1 MIHQSLIYGNK
12 FGSPAMRE
20 VWAERAMVQRWLD
33 VEAAIAWA
41 QGELAIIP
49 KRTASRI
56 VRNCDAGTVTPAAI
70 ARYHDRTG
78 HVIVSLVKAF
88 RDAAPDV
95 GELFHFGPTTQD
107 ILDTGLTLQIRD
119 ALRML
124 VPSLSRLQET
134 LNRQALRY
142 RRTVMAGRTEGQIA
156 SPITFGHK
164 LAVLASEMADHM
176 VRLAQA
182 SERLMWVTL
191 FGATGV
197 QSSFSYIA
205 DERAARKLLRLVG
218 KRLGLQVPS
227 ICMHHRTDRF
237 AELGCV
243 LAGILSTL
251 GEAGLEIRDLQRSE
265 VSEVAEPWS
274 DDQHS
279 SSTMPQKQNP
289 EVSEWL
295 EGLAKLG
302 RGYALSLLD
311 IQQQHERDISRL
323 APELHAIPNLFL
335 HTIAAVE
342 SADFVLGGLRVFKDR
357 MKDNLLLNG
366 GLIMSEAFMLL
377 LAKESRRK
385 VWAHQLCHDI
395 AMEAARSKRSIV
407 DLLAA
412 RADITRHLS
421 RERIQAAFDPMN
433 YIGTAVSQVEDT
445 VALCRRR
452 RRESAKTLRAML
464 GAGAVRG
471 NQARRRVSRRSV

>member
-1 MIHQSLIYGNK
+1 
-12 FGSPAMRE
+12 MRE
-20 VWAERAMVQRWLD
+20 VWTERAMVQSWLD

-41 QGELAIIP
+41 QGELGIIP
-49 KRTASRI
+49 KRTASTI
-56 VRNCDAGTVTPAAI
+56 VRHCDVATVTPASI
-70 ARYHDRTG
+70 ARYHNKTG

-119 ALRML
+119 GLRIL
-124 VPSLSRLQET
+124 VPALSRLQET
-134 LNRQALRY
+134 LNRQAWRY
-142 RRTVMAGRTEGQIA
+142 RSTVMAGRTEGQIA
-156 SPITFGHK
+156 APITYGHK
-164 LAVLASEMADHM
+164 LAVLASELSDHM
-176 VRLAQA
+176 MRLAQS

-205 DERAARKLLRLVG
+205 DQRAARKMLRLVA

-237 AELGCV
+237 AELACV

-265 VSEVAEPWS
+265 VGEIAEPWS

-302 RGYALSLLD
+302 RGYAVSLLD

-323 APELHAIPNLFL
+323 PPELHAIPNLFL
-335 HTIAAVE
+335 HSVAAVE
-342 SADFVLGGLRVFKDR
+342 SANFVFGGLRVFKDR
-357 MKDNLLLNG
+357 MQRNLLLNG

-377 LAKESRRK
+377 LAKTSRRK

-395 AMEAARSKRSIV
+395 AMEAARSGHPII
-407 DLLAA
+407 DLLASKPEV
-412 RADITRHLS
+412 TRYLS
-421 RERIQAAFDPMN
+421 MGQIRAAFDPAN

-445 VALCRRR
+445 VALCRRCAKASERILRSMLRCGAARGRQGKR
-452 RRESAKTLRAML
+452 RAAGRSA
-464 GAGAVRG
+464 
-471 NQARRRVSRRSV
+471 